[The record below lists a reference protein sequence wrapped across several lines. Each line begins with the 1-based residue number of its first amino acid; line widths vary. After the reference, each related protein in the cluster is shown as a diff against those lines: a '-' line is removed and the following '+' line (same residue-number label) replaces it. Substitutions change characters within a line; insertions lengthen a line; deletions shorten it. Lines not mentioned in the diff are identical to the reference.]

1 MGKDYYAVLGVRRG
15 CDDECELKKAYRRL
29 AMKFHPDKTQLDKQD
44 CEQRFKE
51 VMEAYEV
58 LSDARKKAAYDR
70 WGDAGVSG
78 THTAFFATAFS
89 ASPGDTPSA
98 KRPHPCP
105 ASSAF
110 AGFAACSS
118 AFQHNFQQEFFST
131 FSDMFSGDAPQAG
144 QPCAPG
150 RAFPGAAAPPVLKKD
165 AAIEV
170 PLHCTLEELYQGTTK
185 RMRVDRAVPT
195 VESAT
200 GRCSEVLTVQV
211 MPGWRAGTRVT
222 FPEKGDVRPGRI
234 PADVVFVVEE
244 RPHPSYVRDGADLVY
259 THRLALVDALCGCTA
274 LVPTLDGRELA
285 LSVQGVV
292 AQGAERLIPGEGMP
306 LGAGARGDLRVRF
319 DVQFPPALDAG
330 AREMLRAALPPGPL
344 EGEA

>member
-1 MGKDYYAVLGVRRG
+1 MHSCPPGNSPRS
-15 CDDECELKKAYRRL
+15 CSQ
-29 AMKFHPDKTQLDKQD
+29 DKTQLDKQD

-51 VMEAYEV
+51 VIEAYEV

-150 RAFPGAAAPPVLKKD
+150 GPFPGEAVGGACSAAGGGGSP
-165 AAIEV
+165 
-170 PLHCTLEELYQGTTK
+170 
-185 RMRVDRAVPT
+185 R
-195 VESAT
+195 
-200 GRCSEVLTVQV
+200 
-211 MPGWRAGTRVT
+211 
-222 FPEKGDVRPGRI
+222 RPR
-234 PADVVFVVEE
+234 
-244 RPHPSYVRDGADLVY
+244 R
-259 THRLALVDALCGCTA
+259 
-274 LVPTLDGRELA
+274 
-285 LSVQGVV
+285 
-292 AQGAERLIPGEGMP
+292 
-306 LGAGARGDLRVRF
+306 
-319 DVQFPPALDAG
+319 
-330 AREMLRAALPPGPL
+330 
-344 EGEA
+344 